1 MPPQAILLPL
11 FLEVILTFA
20 LLFWLAPLRMRDFN
34 TGVTRPE
41 NIALR
46 EPNWSQ
52 RSLQVGYSYCNQF
65 ELPVLFYV
73 LTILIYFPGIGGS
86 VVFVALAWIFV
97 IFRYLQAHVHVT
109 NNKVRLRGLFFIISA
124 ITLAIM
130 WVIYIVEILTSPWV

>member
-1 MPPQAILLPL
+1 
-11 FLEVILTFA
+11 
-20 LLFWLAPLRMRDFN
+20 MRDFN

-52 RSLQVGYSYCNQF
+52 RSLQVGYSYSNQF

-86 VVFVALAWIFV
+86 VVFVALA
-97 IFRYLQAHVHVT
+97 
-109 NNKVRLRGLFFIISA
+109 
-124 ITLAIM
+124 
-130 WVIYIVEILTSPWV
+130 

>member
-52 RSLQVGYSYCNQF
+52 RSLQVGYSYSNQF

-86 VVFVALAWIFV
+86 VVFVALA
-97 IFRYLQAHVHVT
+97 
-109 NNKVRLRGLFFIISA
+109 
-124 ITLAIM
+124 
-130 WVIYIVEILTSPWV
+130 